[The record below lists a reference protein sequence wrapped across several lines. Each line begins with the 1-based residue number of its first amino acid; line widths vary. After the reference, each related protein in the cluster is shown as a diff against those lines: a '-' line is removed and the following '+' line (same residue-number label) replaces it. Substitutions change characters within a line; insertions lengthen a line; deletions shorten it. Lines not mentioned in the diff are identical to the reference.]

1 MLPHLKSNKNSLC
14 LVVQDADNIGVLLI
28 AEFML
33 SKNKLLTRERALE
46 ILKARRP
53 TANPLRQLVECLS
66 SQTQALTLPNIK
78 KPRAQ
83 DELSKKEL
91 MTQSFKELK
100 KGSAEPC
107 FELLNKLLKN
117 IIDSQP
123 ESEESQKFRT
133 VKK

>member
-1 MLPHLKSNKNSLC
+1 M
-14 LVVQDADNIGVLLI
+14 
-28 AEFML
+28 
-33 SKNKLLTRERALE
+33 
-46 ILKARRP
+46 
-53 TANPLRQLVECLS
+53 
-66 SQTQALTLPNIK
+66 
-78 KPRAQ
+78 
-83 DELSKKEL
+83 SKKEL

-133 VKK
+133 VKKKNKKLKQFVTSQKAGVRLMELIGFTLQKNE

>member
-1 MLPHLKSNKNSLC
+1 
-14 LVVQDADNIGVLLI
+14 
-28 AEFML
+28 
-33 SKNKLLTRERALE
+33 
-46 ILKARRP
+46 
-53 TANPLRQLVECLS
+53 
-66 SQTQALTLPNIK
+66 
-78 KPRAQ
+78 
-83 DELSKKEL
+83 LSKKEL